1 MIAAFIFAI
10 HIFFMLF
17 IFTKKWQE
25 ENLSSAF
32 LNVSLIIILFTV
44 GWSLT
49 NMILKL
55 FVEPEGISL
64 ELNRDTLSIIVL
76 TIVEYFFYKFYYKD
90 EFTLSERER
99 QLSQSD

>member
-1 MIAAFIFAI
+1 
-10 HIFFMLF
+10 
-17 IFTKKWQE
+17 
-25 ENLSSAF
+25 
-32 LNVSLIIILFTV
+32 
-44 GWSLT
+44 
-49 NMILKL
+49 MILKL

-64 ELNRDTLSIIVL
+64 ELNRDTLSLIVL

>member
-17 IFTKKWQE
+17 IFKKKWQE